1 MKQILARVSL
11 VLAGVLGCMGQ
22 VATKPYAQILVN
34 ETMLRD
40 ADVASLSIVV
50 PNPATRETKV
60 VASNIADAIGREAG
74 NEDQKILAGDQ
85 PVTTL
90 DIANHRCQAVVPLR
104 SVSGEAIGVLHTT
117 FKSKTGARN
126 DCRRQAEELRDELAW
141 VIPSAQVLFDPFIV
155 ASSSTDVLAQRLTL
169 ETLARYPDILV
180 LAFHVTA
187 PGETTNRVVGINLPK
202 FLGRASDDIDHDVAK
217 TGKMIV
223 QVIPST
229 HRMEVHMPLRA
240 VDGSLVG
247 TLVTVYLWRQ
257 ETEAPG
263 LISRSMKIR
272 DELQPRI
279 PNLNAL
285 LSREQQN

>member
-11 VLAGVLGCMGQ
+11 LLAGVVGCIGQ

-40 ADVASLSIVV
+40 ADVSSLSMVV
-50 PNPATRETKV
+50 PNLATRETKV
-60 VASNIADAIGREAG
+60 VASNIADMIGREAG

-90 DIANHRCQAVVPLR
+90 DIANHRCQAVVALR
-104 SVSGEAIGVLHTT
+104 SVSGEAIGVLHTI
-117 FKSKTGARN
+117 FKFKTGARD

-169 ETLARYPDILV
+169 ETLARYPDVLV

-187 PGETTNRVVGINLPK
+187 PGETTNRVVGINVPK
-202 FLGRASDDIDHDVAK
+202 FLGRPSDDVDHDVAK

-247 TLVTVYLWRQ
+247 TLVAVYLWRQ

-279 PNLNAL
+279 PNLSAL

>member
-1 MKQILARVSL
+1 
-11 VLAGVLGCMGQ
+11 MGQ

-60 VASNIADAIGREAG
+60 VASSIADAIGREAG

-90 DIANHRCQAVVPLR
+90 DITNHRCQAVVPLR
-104 SVSGEAIGVLHTT
+104 SVSRESIGVLHTT
-117 FKSKTGARN
+117 FKSKTGAMN

>member
-1 MKQILARVSL
+1 MKQIVSMVSL
-11 VLAGVLGCMGQ
+11 VLAGVLTCMGQ
-22 VATKPYAQILVN
+22 TATQPYAQILVN
-34 ETMLRD
+34 ETMLRN
-40 ADVASLSIVV
+40 AEVSSLSMVV
-50 PNPATRETKV
+50 PDPATRETKV
-60 VASNIADAIGREAG
+60 LASNVADAIGREPG
-74 NEDQKILAGDQ
+74 SQEQKILAGDQ

-90 DIANHRCQAVVPLR
+90 DVENHRCQAIVPLR
-104 SVSGEAIGVLHTT
+104 SVSGQAIGVLHAT
-117 FKSKTGARN
+117 FKSETSTRD
-126 DCRRQAEELRDELAW
+126 DCRRRAEELRDELAK

-155 ASSSTDVLAQRLTL
+155 ASSSTDMLAQRLTI
-169 ETLARYPDILV
+169 ETLTRHPDVLV

-187 PGETTNRVVGINLPK
+187 PGETTNRVVGINVPK
-202 FLGRASDDIDHDVAK
+202 LLGRASDDVDHDVSK
-217 TGKMIV
+217 TGKTIV

-257 ETEAPG
+257 EAEAPG
-263 LISRSMKIR
+263 LISQSMKIR

-279 PNLNAL
+279 PNLSAL

>member
-1 MKQILARVSL
+1 MKQTVTKVSL
-11 VLAGVLGCMGQ
+11 LLAGVLNCMGQ
-22 VATKPYAQILVN
+22 TATKPYAQILIN

-40 ADVASLSIVV
+40 ANLASLSMVV
-50 PNPATRETKV
+50 PNASTRETKV

-74 NEDQKILAGDQ
+74 DQDQRILIGDQ
-85 PVTTL
+85 PETTL
-90 DIANHRCQAVVPLR
+90 DAAHNRCQAVVPLH
-104 SVSGEAIGVLHTT
+104 SVLGELIGVLHTT
-117 FKSKTGARN
+117 LQSGTATKN
-126 DCRRQAEELRDELAW
+126 DCRSQAEELRDKLAE
-141 VIPSAQVLFDPFIV
+141 VIPSVQALFDPFII
-155 ASSSTDVLAQRLTL
+155 ASSSTDMLAQRLTI
-169 ETLARYPDILV
+169 ETLARYPDVLV

-187 PGETTNRVVGINLPK
+187 PGETTNRVVGISVPK

-223 QVIPST
+223 QVIPTT

-240 VDGSLVG
+240 VDGTLVG

-263 LISRSMKIR
+263 LVARSMKIR

-279 PNLNAL
+279 PNLTAL
-285 LSREQQN
+285 LSRAQQN